1 MRHNDGGRCAA
12 AVRIGGRV
20 QEALGHFVEKQR
32 GDDMRIKPASSKLT
46 IPGGEPIEV
55 QQALQT
61 LEREFNLPSQAIQR
75 QHALGRVLMLIK

>member
-1 MRHNDGGRCAA
+1 MRHTDGGRCAA

-20 QEALGHFVEKQR
+20 QEALGHLVEKQR
-32 GDDMRIKPASSKLT
+32 GDDVRIEPASSKLA

-61 LEREFNLPSQAIQR
+61 FEREFNLPSQAIKR
-75 QHALGRVLMLIK
+75 QHALRRVFISIK